1 MGVYFLGLKIHKML
15 WFNIIYKHSKCI
27 KRHFVILSFRH
38 FSCCVGGLYRGSRSK
53 FYIFIL
59 YYYIYYIYYP
69 LAELNFKHFTYK
81 KLCISLIFSKLEVSN
96 NKILKIRYAQLEYNI
111 T

>member
-1 MGVYFLGLKIHKML
+1 M
-15 WFNIIYKHSKCI
+15 
-27 KRHFVILSFRH
+27 
-38 FSCCVGGLYRGSRSK
+38 
-53 FYIFIL
+53 
-59 YYYIYYIYYP
+59 YP

>member
-1 MGVYFLGLKIHKML
+1 MVKRLNPRIEGWGIVYRGEYRRVFKFKFIIL
-15 WFNIIYKHSKCI
+15 NII
-27 KRHFVILSFRH
+27 
-38 FSCCVGGLYRGSRSK
+38 
-53 FYIFIL
+53 
-59 YYYIYYIYYP
+59 YP

>member
-1 MGVYFLGLKIHKML
+1 M
-15 WFNIIYKHSKCI
+15 
-27 KRHFVILSFRH
+27 VILVIRRL
-38 FSCCVGGLYRGSRSK
+38 VWGITNRGSTVNK
-53 FYIFIL
+53 YIL
-59 YYYIYYIYYP
+59 YIYYP

>member
-1 MGVYFLGLKIHKML
+1 MVKFHFLHNEECYNN
-15 WFNIIYKHSKCI
+15 NIII
-27 KRHFVILSFRH
+27 I
-38 FSCCVGGLYRGSRSK
+38 
-53 FYIFIL
+53 II
-59 YYYIYYIYYP
+59 IYP

>member
-1 MGVYFLGLKIHKML
+1 M
-15 WFNIIYKHSKCI
+15 
-27 KRHFVILSFRH
+27 VILVICRLAW
-38 FSCCVGGLYRGSRSK
+38 GITNRGSTVNI
-53 FYIFIL
+53 YIFI
-59 YYYIYYIYYP
+59 YYLLYP

>member
-1 MGVYFLGLKIHKML
+1 MNSIPFT
-15 WFNIIYKHSKCI
+15 II
-27 KRHFVILSFRH
+27 
-38 FSCCVGGLYRGSRSK
+38 
-53 FYIFIL
+53 
-59 YYYIYYIYYP
+59 YP

>member
-1 MGVYFLGLKIHKML
+1 MQIEVWGIV
-15 WFNIIYKHSKCI
+15 
-27 KRHFVILSFRH
+27 
-38 FSCCVGGLYRGSRSK
+38 YRGEYRRVFK
-53 FYIFIL
+53 FKL
-59 YYYIYYIYYP
+59 LLLYP

>member
-1 MGVYFLGLKIHKML
+1 M
-15 WFNIIYKHSKCI
+15 
-27 KRHFVILSFRH
+27 VILVIHRL
-38 FSCCVGGLYRGSRSK
+38 VWGITNRGSRINK
-53 FYIFIL
+53 YIL
-59 YYYIYYIYYP
+59 YNP